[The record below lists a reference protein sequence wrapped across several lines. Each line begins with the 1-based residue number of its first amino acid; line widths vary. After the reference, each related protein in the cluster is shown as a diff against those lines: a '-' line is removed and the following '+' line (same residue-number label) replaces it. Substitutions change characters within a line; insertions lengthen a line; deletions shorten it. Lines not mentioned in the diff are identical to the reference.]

1 MVSEAT
7 IAMGAL
13 RGDFEGDRVLCI
25 NSLFTKLHR
34 PWSKH
39 MSAVTDVAVDGTST
53 RGKPSVESFDGIEVT
68 TIGGSSVS
76 EQAALDLRVARRMF
90 YGGFAALPWLW
101 FVAWVHFRKPAR
113 QPGADPQLKKY
124 ADRSLVG
131 AICGGVALVA
141 WIVAV
146 QLSWHSWGD
155 FGVSIM
161 LVVPDD
167 GDV

>member
-1 MVSEAT
+1 MSKS
-7 IAMGAL
+7 IH
-13 RGDFEGDRVLCI
+13 
-25 NSLFTKLHR
+25 SLFTKQQGR
-34 PWSKH
+34 VQH
-39 MSAVTDVAVDGTST
+39 MSTVAEVAVDSTST

-155 FGVSIM
+155 FGISIM